1 MSLKIRSVLVLVVG
15 TVLGLTVSL
24 GTRIF
29 AEHHA
34 QQAAQHPPD
43 QTQDYAALLASV
55 MDRVRREYVETID
68 EKTLVDSA
76 IRGMLESL
84 DAHSRYLDPS
94 QYEDIRISTTGS
106 YSGVGLDVSL
116 SDDGRVTVITPLAD
130 APAARAGIQA
140 GDVLVSVDE
149 ILVNNENI
157 EDTVDRMRGQP
168 GTAVSL
174 GVERGG
180 NDDLLNFLL
189 TRAEI
194 QVNTVR
200 GEYLDDGF
208 GYIRLTGFTDSTADE
223 LDAAAAV
230 LASQANGELRGLVLD
245 LRNNPGGVL
254 GAAIAVADRFL
265 DEGMI
270 VRGNGRIR
278 QARFER
284 YANAGDA
291 LEDVPLV
298 VLVNE
303 GSASGAEIVAGALKD
318 HARARLVGARTYG
331 KGSVQSVVPL
341 GQGSALKLTTARYVT
356 PSGRSIN
363 GTGIAPDQL
372 VASAGLSQQYLGPGS
387 TVAIAEDLQLL
398 EALQSIGYESIA
410 LSQAP

>member
-29 AEHHA
+29 AGHHA

-43 QTQDYAALLASV
+43 QTQDYAALLANV

-230 LASQANGELRGLVLD
+230 LASRANGELRGLVLD

-372 VASAGLSQQYLGPGS
+372 VASPSLSQQYLGPGS
-387 TVAIAEDLQLL
+387 TVAIADDLQLL